1 MILNY
6 RFFIPYLFFFFLS
19 CNGVEN
25 ADNHLITDKISINRN
40 SVELSPPLVLD
51 SNFYYRSCDDALG
64 CGFLNSFG
72 DTVIPIGKYM
82 ASYTD
87 TFKNFANV
95 FTQYYDWIG
104 IDKNDRVTPLSR
116 KT

>member
-1 MILNY
+1 M
-6 RFFIPYLFFFFLS
+6 
-19 CNGVEN
+19 EN
-25 ADNHLITDKISINRN
+25 ADNHLITDKISINRD

-95 FTQYYDWIG
+95 FTQDYDWIG